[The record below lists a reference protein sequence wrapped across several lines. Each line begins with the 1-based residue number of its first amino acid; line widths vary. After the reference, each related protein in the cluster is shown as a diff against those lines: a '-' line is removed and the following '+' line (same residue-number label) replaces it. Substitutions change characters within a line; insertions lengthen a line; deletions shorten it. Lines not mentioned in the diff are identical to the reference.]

1 MARSKLRPLTG
12 RRSKVSLKNKTIMI
26 QMVLL
31 QIMTYAAVAWGYV
44 SKTMKK
50 RLQAQQN
57 MALREAVDAPWY
69 VPNRVLYDEL
79 RQVPVV
85 IQMKERARKFF
96 EKNERHRNVLIRDA
110 LDYDPRTIRQYSDGG
125 EYCTKSNYGHT
136 GSATHVDIQA
146 RQLQRDRRDL
156 DEVRKVIN
164 VEEKSMEEIFHEE
177 EPVDDSDLDRD
188 YHPDKSSSMREA
200 ESDEGDLGNHQIKR
214 SRKRVRNESS
224 WIRNN
229 ARKFRNSGGE
239 FIGHRKLLKPAR
251 AAQDLADHHCRY
263 QCNSF
268 SNEDRQQI
276 FEDYWNLSSWNLQ
289 TAFLTACMETRA
301 PLKRKLGVEPRKQ
314 ASVQIKL
321 VGKRVCKLFLLKT
334 LNISQKRYD
343 NVLKKRNR
351 TGVAPTD
358 QRGRHTPAN
367 KISDND
373 IAIIKGHIK
382 SFPKYSSHYSRVK
395 NPHTK
400 YLSGELSIHK
410 MYNLYLQYC
419 QENNIQ
425 NPVKE
430 SFYRF
435 IFTTQFNLRFK
446 RPHTDTCTICDILE
460 NKINNDNNPEV
471 VNDSKIQ
478 KEIHLRKA
486 EQARSAKN
494 DVKKLGKDNPNT
506 VNAICFDLEKTL
518 PTPVLTCSKV
528 FYLRQL
534 WTYNFAIHNLANDQ
548 ASMFMWHEG
557 EASRGS
563 QEIGSCLLR
572 YVQQLPNSVEHII
585 AFSDNAGGQNKNNN
599 IIKFWRHIVQTT
611 SICRIDHKFLISG
624 HSYME
629 CDQDFG
635 LIEKSKKKNQYVF
648 VPDDWSK
655 IVAQASRKF
664 TVVRMRNEDFLS
676 VEQMKKEIKDS
687 IPGIRNIQWFR
698 LEKDKPNILQYKNT
712 LNEEMDFVHFDL
724 RKQKKGRPNTQ
735 FDLTLLYPEPPSI
748 KTAKYEN
755 LQQLLQFI
763 PPIYHNF
770 YSSLRHRGS
779 VASATNENREVD
791 ANVSQR
797 DICVENSADVS
808 AEWESDD
815 D

>member
-1 MARSKLRPLTG
+1 
-12 RRSKVSLKNKTIMI
+12 
-26 QMVLL
+26 
-31 QIMTYAAVAWGYV
+31 
-44 SKTMKK
+44 
-50 RLQAQQN
+50 
-57 MALREAVDAPWY
+57 
-69 VPNRVLYDEL
+69 
-79 RQVPVV
+79 
-85 IQMKERARKFF
+85 
-96 EKNERHRNVLIRDA
+96 
-110 LDYDPRTIRQYSDGG
+110 
-125 EYCTKSNYGHT
+125 
-136 GSATHVDIQA
+136 
-146 RQLQRDRRDL
+146 
-156 DEVRKVIN
+156 
-164 VEEKSMEEIFHEE
+164 
-177 EPVDDSDLDRD
+177 
-188 YHPDKSSSMREA
+188 
-200 ESDEGDLGNHQIKR
+200 
-214 SRKRVRNESS
+214 
-224 WIRNN
+224 
-229 ARKFRNSGGE
+229 
-239 FIGHRKLLKPAR
+239 
-251 AAQDLADHHCRY
+251 
-263 QCNSF
+263 
-268 SNEDRQQI
+268 
-276 FEDYWNLSSWNLQ
+276 
-289 TAFLTACMETRA
+289 
-301 PLKRKLGVEPRKQ
+301 
-314 ASVQIKL
+314 
-321 VGKRVCKLFLLKT
+321 
-334 LNISQKRYD
+334 
-343 NVLKKRNR
+343 
-351 TGVAPTD
+351 
-358 QRGRHTPAN
+358 
-367 KISDND
+367 
-373 IAIIKGHIK
+373 
-382 SFPKYSSHYSRVK
+382 
-395 NPHTK
+395 
-400 YLSGELSIHK
+400 

-486 EQARSAKN
+486 EQARSAKK
-494 DVKKLGKDNPNT
+494 DVKKLDKDNPNT

-518 PTPVLTCSKV
+518 STPVLTCSKV

-599 IIKFWRHIVQTT
+599 IIKFWRHIAQTT

-629 CDQDFG
+629 FDQDFG

-724 RKQKKGRPNTQ
+724 RKQKKG
-735 FDLTLLYPEPPSI
+735 PS
-748 KTAKYEN
+748 KYA
-755 LQQLLQFI
+755 I
-763 PPIYHNF
+763 
-770 YSSLRHRGS
+770 
-779 VASATNENREVD
+779 
-791 ANVSQR
+791 
-797 DICVENSADVS
+797 
-808 AEWESDD
+808 
-815 D
+815 